1 MNGALRW
8 VGVHAPAPLMLLCLA
23 AVSAELVLGGMP
35 AALPWAPDVDLRW
48 GLMLPLVTVASL
60 VTMMH
65 TGLGGFEHSR
75 RTEWRGTRALWCL
88 LLVTVASAPAPFI
101 LDGLE
106 TSGSLRNRVVFASL
120 AVIGSMIVP
129 ATLSVLTPAVLMM
142 VSMLAAGA
150 SESPAFLGALLRP
163 SATTAD
169 TALAVIL
176 LGIAVTTYALG
187 YPPRWAVP
195 GRTETL

>member
-1 MNGALRW
+1 
-8 VGVHAPAPLMLLCLA
+8 
-23 AVSAELVLGGMP
+23 
-35 AALPWAPDVDLRW
+35 
-48 GLMLPLVTVASL
+48 MLPLVTVASL

-65 TGLGGFEHSR
+65 SGLGGFEYSS
-75 RTEWRGTRALWCL
+75 RTEWRGIRALWCL

-120 AVIGSMIVP
+120 AVMGSMIVP

-169 TALAVIL
+169 AALAVIL